1 MQVKCLYRLE
11 KENVCV
17 CVRERESII
26 PPFRLVKFIS

>member
-17 CVRERESII
+17 CVREREYYST
-26 PPFRLVKFIS
+26 FQISQVY